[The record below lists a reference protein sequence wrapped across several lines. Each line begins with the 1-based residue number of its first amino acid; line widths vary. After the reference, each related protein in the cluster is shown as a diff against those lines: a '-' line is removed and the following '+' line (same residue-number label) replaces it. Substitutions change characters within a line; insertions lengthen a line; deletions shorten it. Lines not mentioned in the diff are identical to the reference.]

1 MDQLLTEAARDR
13 LNNIRLVKAEKAERL
28 ETIIIANAQ
37 GGRFSGKVTDEQLL
51 DLMD

>member
-37 GGRFSGKVTDEQLL
+37 GPWL
-51 DLMD
+51 D